1 MSLYSDNLIKK
12 SISDFIGTKAAHRRR
27 YVQKLIDYYTGTNA
41 EGYISE
47 YFSSGSFQEIPR
59 YHMNITRKFIDKMSR
74 IYTAPPERKLKNK
87 TMSKQ
92 YADLSRYKDT
102 RFKHIEKMTNLI
114 GTIANYVYLEEKPD
128 GLCIEHRPIYYFDV
142 FFSDENP
149 YKPVSIVYPKL
160 NATDSPNYMSIQEYD
175 YIYWDDTVMVEYDSH
190 GNIKNEVAHNLGV
203 LPFVFTRDIEQID
216 DFFAEGA
223 SDIVDINEHLN
234 IIFTEA
240 CLGLR
245 FQMFGQPWAS
255 GVYDDEPLARMGSD
269 TIINLPSDGKFG
281 IESPQGDLTKVIEF
295 IKFQIEMLA
304 QSRHMYVNF
313 DSNQDRPS
321 SGLALKIKD
330 FDRMEDYHDDI
341 DRWRNYE
348 HDFFYVEKILA
359 SNYGIDLGEDL
370 ICDFKEPEYPRGVGE
385 QIQKDEW
392 MLDKGFITEE
402 EILMREIVDIYL
414 EEAKRILKQN
424 KKNLEQV
431 EKPKEEEEEVDI
443 QKGKK

>member
-1 MSLYSDNLIKK
+1 MSSYSDNVIKQ
-12 SISDFIGTKAAHRRR
+12 SIGDFISEKSRHRRL
-27 YVQKLIDYYTGTNA
+27 YVEKLIDYYTGTNA
-41 EGYISE
+41 DGYISH
-47 YFSSGSFQEIPR
+47 YFGAGSFQEIPR

-74 IYTAPPERKLKNK
+74 IYTAPPERKLK
-87 TMSKQ
+87 SKS
-92 YADLSRYKDT
+92 LSKKYDELTRYKNT

-114 GTIANYVYLEEKPD
+114 GTIATYVYVEEKAD

-142 FFSDENP
+142 FFDESNP
-149 YKPVSIVYPKL
+149 YDPVAIVYPMLKT
-160 NATDSPNYMSIQEYD
+160 TDSPSYLEESFD
-175 YIYWDDTVMVEYDSH
+175 YCYWDSEQKITYNSQGAIIE
-190 GNIKNEVAHNLGV
+190 EVNHNLGV

-223 SDIVDINEHLN
+223 SDIVDVNEHLN

-255 GVYDDEPLARMGSD
+255 GVYDDDPLARMGSD
-269 TIINLPSDGKFG
+269 TIINLPQDGKFG
-281 IESPQGDLTKVIEF
+281 IESPQGDLSKVIEF
-295 IKFQIEMLA
+295 VKFQIEMLA

-359 SNYGIDLGEDL
+359 SNNGIDLGDNL
-370 ICDFKEPEYPRGVGE
+370 IIDFKEPEYPRSVGE
-385 QIQKDEW
+385 QIQRDEW
-392 MLDKGFITEE
+392 MLSKGYITDE
-402 EILMREIVDIYL
+402 EILMREKGDISL
-414 EEAKRILKQN
+414 EDAKRILKQN
-424 KKNLEQV
+424 RANMPDQ
-431 EKPKEEEEEVDI
+431 PEEAMDGEV
-443 QKGKK
+443 QG

>member
-1 MSLYSDNLIKK
+1 MNFNAEQLIRQ
-12 SISDFIGTKAAHRRR
+12 SISDFISDKSRHRRR
-27 YVQKLIDYYTGTNA
+27 YVEKLIDYYTGTNA
-41 EGYISE
+41 EGYIID
-47 YFSSGSFQEIPR
+47 YFNTGSFQEIPR

-74 IYTAPPERKLKNK
+74 IYTAPPERKLNNK
-87 TMSKQ
+87 SKTKE
-92 YADLSRYKDT
+92 YSSLTRYKDT
-102 RFKHIEKMTNLI
+102 RLKHVEKMTNLI
-114 GTIANYVYLEEKPD
+114 GTIATYVYVEEKPD
-128 GLCIEHRPIYYFDV
+128 GLCLEHRPIYYFDV
-142 FFSDENP
+142 FFDETNP
-149 YKPVSIVYPKL
+149 YEPISIVYPMLKSS
-160 NATDSPNYMSIQEYD
+160 DSPNYQTIGDYD
-175 YIYWDDTVMVEYDSH
+175 YCYWD
-190 GNIKNEVAHNLGV
+190 NEVKITYDGNGKIKEEVEHNLGV

-223 SDIVDINEHLN
+223 SDIVDVNEHLN

-255 GVYDDEPLARMGSD
+255 GVYDDDPLARMGSD
-269 TIINLPSDGKFG
+269 TIINLPQDGKFG
-281 IESPQGDLTKVIEF
+281 IESPQGDLSKVIEF
-295 IKFQIEMLA
+295 VKFQIEMLA

-348 HDFFYVEKILA
+348 HDFFYVEKVLA
-359 SNYGIDLGEDL
+359 SNFGIDLGDSL
-370 ICDFKEPEYPRGVGE
+370 IIDFKEPEYPRSVGE

-392 MLDKGFITEE
+392 MLSKGYITDE
-402 EILMREIVDIYL
+402 EILMREKGDISL

-424 KKNLEQV
+424 RDSM
-431 EKPKEEEEEVDI
+431 PDKEEEAMDGEV
-443 QKGKK
+443 QG

>member
-1 MSLYSDNLIKK
+1 MSQYSDALIKQ
-12 SISDFIGTKAAHRRR
+12 SISDFIGTKAAYRRR
-27 YVQKLIDYYTGTNA
+27 YVQKLLDYYTGTNA
-41 EGYISE
+41 DGYISN

-87 TMSKQ
+87 TMSKT

-114 GTIANYVYLEEKPD
+114 GTLASYVYLEEKTD
-128 GLCIEHRPIYYFDV
+128 GLCIEHRPIYYFNA
-142 FFSDENP
+142 FFDDDNP
-149 YKPVSIVYPKL
+149 YDPIAIVYPKL
-160 NATDSPNYMSIQEYD
+160 KSTDSPD
-175 YIYWDDTVMVEYDSH
+175 YTYIDKFDYVYWDDEVVVEYNSE
-190 GNIKNEVAHNLGV
+190 GIVISEKEHNLGI

-223 SDIVDINEHLN
+223 SDIVDVNEHIN

-269 TIINLPSDGKFG
+269 TIINLPQDGKFG
-281 IESPQGDLTKVIEF
+281 IESPQGDLSKVIDF
-295 IKFQIEMLA
+295 VKFQIEMLA

-348 HDFFYVEKILA
+348 YDFFYVEKVLA
-359 SNYGIDLGEDL
+359 SNFNIDLGDNL
-370 ICDFKEPEYPRGVGE
+370 IVDFKEPEYPRAVVE

-392 MLDKGFITEE
+392 MLSKGFITEE
-402 EILMREIVDIYL
+402 EIMMREKGDISI
-414 EEAKRILKQN
+414 EEARRILKQN
-424 KKNLEQV
+424 KKNLEQA
-431 EKPKEEEEEVDI
+431 PKEDENAI
-443 QKGKK
+443 QEK